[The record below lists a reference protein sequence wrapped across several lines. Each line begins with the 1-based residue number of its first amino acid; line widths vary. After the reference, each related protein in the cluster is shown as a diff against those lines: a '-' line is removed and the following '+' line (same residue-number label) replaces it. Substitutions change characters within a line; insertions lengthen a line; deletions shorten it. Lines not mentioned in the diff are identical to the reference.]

1 MNKRVLDIALRQN
14 AAYAEL
20 MAQARTRTLRPA
32 KWRSVYMSFVRY
44 ADGWHCR
51 FLEADKKTQ
60 IIERLVFRDK
70 RKIIEAA
77 RRGNPLMSVRSMEA
91 LDRAIAVGRGGI
103 SLYLTQDQYS
113 KLISK
118 ALEHR
123 LRRLVLEAEGGQ
135 LTPIAL
141 AGRR

>member
-1 MNKRVLDIALRQN
+1 MNPTQNKEFEPMNKRVLDIAHRQN
-14 AAYAEL
+14 LAYAEL
-20 MAQARTRTLRPA
+20 MAPARTRPLQPA

-91 LDRAIAVGRGGI
+91 MDRAIAVGSGGI

-123 LRRLVLEAEGGQ
+123 PSKPVL
-135 LTPIAL
+135 
-141 AGRR
+141 

>member
-1 MNKRVLDIALRQN
+1 MNKRVLDIAHRQN
-14 AAYAEL
+14 LAYAEL
-20 MAQARTRTLRPA
+20 MAPARTRPLQPA

-91 LDRAIAVGRGGI
+91 MDRAIAVGSGGI

-123 LRRLVLEAEGGQ
+123 PSKPVL
-135 LTPIAL
+135 
-141 AGRR
+141 